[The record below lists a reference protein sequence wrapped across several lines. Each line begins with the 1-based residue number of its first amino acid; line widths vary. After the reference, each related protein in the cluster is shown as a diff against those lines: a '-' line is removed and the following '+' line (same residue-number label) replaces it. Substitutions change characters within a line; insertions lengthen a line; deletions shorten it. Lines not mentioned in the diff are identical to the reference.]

1 MSSPRAYPARRFDPT
16 QILPAERGAARIISN
31 TARDAQQSNL
41 SAEMADVHRQAIGRL
56 INECYV
62 PVGTSSAAATD
73 GDAKPATA
81 APFLGYEQ
89 IWGGT
94 IPMFDVWKRGVDP
107 FAELREMVSQMRDT
121 PASALIRA
129 NAINAMSTQ
138 PSDVV
143 HEWVRLAYAAGVD
156 VFTNFCAHNDWRNHI
171 NVAEA
176 VHDVGGHYQAG
187 LLISDYYHIWTYV
200 L

>member
-1 MSSPRAYPARRFDPT
+1 
-16 QILPAERGAARIISN
+16 
-31 TARDAQQSNL
+31 
-41 SAEMADVHRQAIGRL
+41 
-56 INECYV
+56 
-62 PVGTSSAAATD
+62 
-73 GDAKPATA
+73 
-81 APFLGYEQ
+81 
-89 IWGGT
+89 
-94 IPMFDVWKRGVDP
+94 MFDVWKRGVDP
-107 FAELREMVSQMRDT
+107 FAELREMVSHMRDT

-176 VHDVGGHYQAG
+176 VHDVGGHYQAC
-187 LLISDYYHIWTYV
+187 LSYAVYDKDPTIYNAR
-200 L
+200 